1 MKSYKVYQIDSF
13 TRTKF
18 RGNPAGVVPNA
29 DGLSTAQMQ
38 QIARE
43 LNNSET
49 AFIFAPPKGAEY
61 DIEVRFFTPNT
72 EVPLCGHATIAA
84 HYVRAILGEHS
95 AGRALQKTKVGI
107 LAVDTLKQNGDF
119 AIQMA
124 QASLQIQ
131 LKAFKFINFLGLVF
145 CGLLSHCV
153 QNDICA

>member
-1 MKSYKVYQIDSF
+1 
-13 TRTKF
+13 
-18 RGNPAGVVPNA
+18 
-29 DGLSTAQMQ
+29 MQ

-49 AFIFAPPKGAEY
+49 AFIFASPKGAEY

-84 HYVRAILGEHS
+84 HYVRAILSNTHQ
-95 AGRALQKTKVGI
+95 GRALQKTKAGI
-107 LAVDTLKQNGDF
+107 LAVDTLKQNSDF

-124 QASLQIQ
+124 QASPQIQ